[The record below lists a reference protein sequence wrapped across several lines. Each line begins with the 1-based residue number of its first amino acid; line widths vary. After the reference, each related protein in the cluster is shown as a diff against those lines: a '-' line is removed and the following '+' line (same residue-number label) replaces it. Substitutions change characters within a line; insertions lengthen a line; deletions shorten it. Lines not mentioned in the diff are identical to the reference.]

1 MNKLDT
7 LNCRL
12 ILQKPDLRP
21 VHRFSKTE
29 YQPVPNPD
37 GSVHPVS
44 SVGWSRTSVTIRW
57 KRQTGLVSGRTRQN
71 HDTAIYPKEKQG
83 GGGCASAAN
92 CEGGRRLRRTA
103 AAAARL
109 RRTAATPGG
118 RDENAARRSRSRPRG
133 GGCACGRGSVGIE
146 GSCCIYGSGSL
157 DMDVD
162 SPPHLPIE
170 TSANKVH
177 YSFHICS
184 LCHGLFSAMNPSSD

>member
-1 MNKLDT
+1 MEYNIRSSVLP
-7 LNCRL
+7 LY
-12 ILQKPDLRP
+12 RP

-37 GSVHPVS
+37 GPVHPVS
-44 SVGWSRTSVTIRW
+44 SVGWSRTSVTIQRMW
-57 KRQTGLVSGRTRQN
+57 QTGLVSGRTRQN

-83 GGGCASAAN
+83 GGGSCASAAAN
-92 CEGGRRLRRTA
+92 CGGGPRPLL
-103 AAAARL
+103 RL
-109 RRTAATPGG
+109 RRTAATPSG
-118 RDENAARRSRSRPRG
+118 RDENAVRRSRSRPRG

-170 TSANKVH
+170 TSTNKVH